1 MEVRRQKMEVLVR
14 NAEGNVSEKDREYA
28 AKKLGRLSRYFNQAQ
43 RVEMVHRE
51 ERDGHRVEIT
61 VFADGLTIRGEEHD
75 SNLRAAIDHVS
86 DKLENRLKR
95 LKERMRK
102 HVRRRGGELPPAL
115 AEGEEEAEEVAEVRV
130 KERKQF
136 LLKPMTIEEAAL
148 QMEMLGHPFFV
159 FKNRD
164 TNAIEVLYKRKDGH
178 YGLLQPEP

>member
-1 MEVRRQKMEVLVR
+1 MEVLVR
-14 NAEGNVSEKDREYA
+14 NAEGNVSERDREYA

-51 ERDGHRVEIT
+51 ERGGHRVEIT

-95 LKERMRK
+95 LKERMRTHARK
-102 HVRRRGGELPPAL
+102 RGVELPPAL
-115 AEGEEEAEEVAEVRV
+115 AEEDEEPVENHEVRV

-136 LLKPMTIEEAAL
+136 LLKPMTVEEAAL

-164 TNAIEVLYKRKDGH
+164 SNAIEVLYKRKDGH